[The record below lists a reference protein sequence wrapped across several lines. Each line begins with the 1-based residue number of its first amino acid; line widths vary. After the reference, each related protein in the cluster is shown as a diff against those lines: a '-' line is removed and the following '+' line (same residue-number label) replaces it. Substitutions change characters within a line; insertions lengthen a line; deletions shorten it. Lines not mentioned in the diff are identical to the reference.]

1 MGLFFRVVSPLSL
14 AYAAAG
20 AAHAWGLGDLGLFAE
35 CLGAVLANA
44 ISSALWW
51 TEDAA

>member
-20 AAHAWGLGDLGLFAE
+20 AAHAWGLGDLGGVVIW
-35 CLGAVLANA
+35 LGAVLANA
-44 ISSALWW
+44 VSAALWW
-51 TEDAA
+51 GDWA